1 MRAYPRRVYK
11 TQDDSKKV
19 FDEFEEIEASKEG
32 YECHFDKQVIES
44 AKGTDFEIL
53 RELIKGRKLEIQNTE
68 EKPEIVVLK
77 EVKKRKGK

>member
-19 FDEFEEIEASKEG
+19 FDEVEEIEASKEG
-32 YECHFDKQVIES
+32 YECHFDKEVIES
-44 AKGTDFEIL
+44 TKGTDFEIL
-53 RELIKGRKLEIQNTE
+53 RGKPEKVEKTQDLE
-68 EKPEIVVLK
+68 PEIVVLK